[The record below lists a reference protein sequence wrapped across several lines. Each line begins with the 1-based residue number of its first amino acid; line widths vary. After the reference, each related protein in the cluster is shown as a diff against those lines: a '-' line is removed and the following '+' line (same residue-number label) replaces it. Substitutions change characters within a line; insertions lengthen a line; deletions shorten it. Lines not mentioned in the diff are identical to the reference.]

1 MEFVILFAVIA
12 GIVFF
17 IFSSAYSSIPF
28 LPTNS
33 RDLSTVVQK
42 IGLKKDQ
49 VVIDLGA
56 GTGTIIF
63 AAATEAHK
71 KGLDTQFIAIDINF
85 LLVIVMWI
93 RAWFHPHREH
103 ITILQG
109 DLFKMDYER
118 MIKPYRNVVFYMYVS
133 PWVTDTFAELLT
145 ETKRHVSLLSYR
157 YPVKRMKPVETTS
170 GEHKLYSYKINS

>member
-1 MEFVILFAVIA
+1 MEFVILFAVVA

-17 IFSSAYSSIPF
+17 VFSSAYSSIPF

-33 RDLSTVVQK
+33 RDLSTVIK
-42 IGLKKDQ
+42 KLNLKKEQ

-56 GTGTIIF
+56 GTGTVIF

-71 KGLDTQFIAIDINF
+71 KGLNTEFVAIDINF
-85 LLVIVMWI
+85 LLVIFMWI
-93 RAWFHPHREH
+93 RTWFHPHRKH
-103 ITILQG
+103 ITVMQG

-118 MIKPYRNVVFYMYVS
+118 MIEPYRNIMFYMYVS
-133 PWVTDTFAELLT
+133 PMVTDTFAQLIKD
-145 ETKRHVSLLSYR
+145 TKRASSLLSYR
-157 YPVKRMKPVETTS
+157 YPVKRMKPVETTG